1 MDDASVI
8 SVPAKESSPGDGH
21 RPSPVADRASA
32 ERCRRGWP
40 GCSPTACLIEL
51 GA

>member
-1 MDDASVI
+1 MDDASVV

-32 ERCRRGWP
+32 EPMSARLARLLAHGFP
-40 GCSPTACLIEL
+40 H
-51 GA
+51 